1 MEPFEFKVDTSTF
14 YIKTL
19 NAVGFIFFGLAVG
32 GIMFAYKHGEP
43 IDWMNTST
51 SLVLS
56 LVLAFFPGRAKLA
69 SFTINDQG
77 IFLKNYGLEN
87 YGSNKIYWDKISS
100 IRVER
105 NQLSI
110 KKTIGSYERVKFP
123 IHTKDQVKSLKS
135 YLQEITSKKEVEY
148 LG

>member
-1 MEPFEFKVDTSTF
+1 MEPFEFKIDTSTF

-19 NAVGFIFFGLAVG
+19 NALGFIFLGFAFSAILS
-32 GIMFAYKHGEP
+32 AYKHGEP

-56 LVLAFFPGRAKLA
+56 LVLAFFPGRAKIP

-77 IFLKNYGLEN
+77 IFLKNYGLQDAE
-87 YGSNKIYWDKISS
+87 SSKIHWDKISS

-105 NQLSI
+105 KQLSI
-110 KKTIGSYERVKFP
+110 KKTIGSYESVRFP
-123 IHTKDQVKSLKS
+123 IFTKNQVEDLKT
-135 YLQEITSKKEVEY
+135 YLKEITAQKEVEY